1 MTAVAPA
8 PPPLTFRLKTGY
20 GLGALPAG
28 ILLTGLGAAALNYY
42 LNQVVGIPPYWTGT
56 LVLVSLIIDAI
67 LDPMIG
73 QWLDNVR
80 TRWGRRHPFMYVG
93 AALMGIAFYFLW
105 HAPKDLPPQMLLAYM
120 LTLLVAVRMA
130 KAGGN
135 VLATRASQTVYEA
148 VLAIQPKAEYHAAA
162 RAITL
167 TQAAANPGKGMI
179 AVVCAGTS
187 DLPVAEEAVV
197 TARLMGNT
205 VELVADVGVAGIH
218 RLLAQQHTLKS
229 ARVLIVCAGME
240 GALPTVVGGLVNAP
254 VIAVPTSVGYGA
266 SFGGIAALLGMLNTC
281 SPNISVVN
289 IDNGFGA
296 ASIASL
302 INHM

>member
-1 MTAVAPA
+1 MDRALIEVLLNEVREGRTTVNDAVD
-8 PPPLTFRLKTGY
+8 RLKHLPFEDIGFAKLDHHRSLRTGMPEVIF
-20 GLGALPAG
+20 AAG
-28 ILLTGLGAAALNYY
+28 KTVEQVAAIFAC
-42 LNQVVGIPPYWTGT
+42 
-56 LVLVSLIIDAI
+56 
-67 LDPMIG
+67 
-73 QWLDNVR
+73 
-80 TRWGRRHPFMYVG
+80 
-93 AALMGIAFYFLW
+93 
-105 HAPKDLPPQMLLAYM
+105 
-120 LTLLVAVRMA
+120 MA

-135 VLATRASQTVYEA
+135 VLTTRATREMYEA
-148 VLAIQPKAEYHAAA
+148 VHAVEPRAEFHETA

-167 TQAAANPGKGMI
+167 TQAPATPGKGTI

-187 DLPVAEEAVV
+187 DLPVAEEAMV

-205 VELVADVGVAGIH
+205 VELIADVGVAGIH
-218 RLLAQQHTLKS
+218 RLLAQKSSLQS

-281 SPNISVVN
+281 SPNVSVVN

-296 ASIASL
+296 ACIASL
-302 INHM
+302 INRL